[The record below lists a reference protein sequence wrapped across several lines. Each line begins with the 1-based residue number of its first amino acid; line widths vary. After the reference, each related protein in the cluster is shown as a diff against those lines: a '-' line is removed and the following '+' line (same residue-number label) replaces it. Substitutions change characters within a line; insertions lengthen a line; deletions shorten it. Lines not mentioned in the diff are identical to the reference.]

1 MSTAVGVAAW
11 LRDGSGGGDE
21 GDAMVFTR
29 SVLATLSMPAAP
41 QSGPPPASKPG
52 EPPPPTPNA
61 PSADF
66 IWPVDGWIVQGMWA
80 GHPSGIDIGAATGD
94 PVVAVRDGKVAFAGG
109 DSCCSYGS
117 YIIIQHDDGWSS
129 LYGHLS
135 AFNVKLGDEVK
146 QGDRIGS
153 IGMTGYAD
161 GPHLHFELRSYGGVV
176 DPLSYL
182 SPHRTAPPPPA
193 DLPVYAAAPPSGSGQ
208 PQVPAPQQPT
218 PEAQNGGL
226 SARQAI
232 YIAAPWLSSNA
243 GASYELDNAS
253 CSASPSG
260 PNWIVSC
267 RAELQGCADPT
278 VCGTTLSAC
287 VLSQPILVASTC

>member
-1 MSTAVGVAAW
+1 MSTAIGVVAW
-11 LRDGSGGGDE
+11 LHDGSGGGDE

-52 EPPPPTPNA
+52 EPPSA
-61 PSADF
+61 PALAF
-66 IWPVDGWIVQGMWA
+66 IWPADGWIVQGMWA

-109 DSCCSYGS
+109 DSCCSYGN

-135 AFNVKLGDEVK
+135 AFNVKLGDDVK

-153 IGMTGYAD
+153 IGMTGHAD
-161 GPHLHFELRSYGGVV
+161 GPHVHFELRSYGGVV

-193 DLPVYAAAPPSGSGQ
+193 KSPSFVAAPPSGGG
-208 PQVPAPQQPT
+208 PQVPAPAQPT
-218 PEAQNGGL
+218 PEPVNGGL
-226 SARQAI
+226 SASAAI
-232 YIAAPWLSSNA
+232 SAAAPWLSSNA
-243 GASYELDNAS
+243 DASYRLDYDS
-253 CSASPSG
+253 CRATPTG

-267 RAELQGCADPT
+267 RAELQACADPT
-278 VCGTTLSAC
+278 VCGATLSAC
-287 VLSQPILVASTC
+287 VISQPILVASIC